1 MLDSNQ
7 LKEPAPPASE
17 RPMAAKK
24 KARRKFDEDYKAKVV
39 ERVLR
44 ARESG
49 KETLRAIAEDI
60 KVSEGNISNWV
71 KAAQRA
77 PKLRAKKA
85 AKAAP
90 TNGAAVHTTTP
101 QPLNIVGLQAFIRAE
116 LQGSLRAVVR
126 EELRAILGDK

>member
-1 MLDSNQ
+1 VLDSNQ

-17 RPMAAKK
+17 RPMAAEKRT
-24 KARRKFDEDYKAKVV
+24 RRTFDDDFKAKVV

-44 ARESG
+44 GRESG
-49 KETLRAIAEDI
+49 KETIASIAEDI
-60 KVSEGNISNWV
+60 KVSPSNLVNWLR
-71 KAAQRA
+71 AARDA
-77 PKLRAKKA
+77 PKPRAKKP
-85 AKAAP
+85 AKA

-116 LQGSLRAVVR
+116 VQSALRPIIR